1 MSFMKFPL
9 QGSCDKIRV
18 TDGKLER
25 RERII
30 VVKIQQG
37 IKNTQWNE

>member
-1 MSFMKFPL
+1 MKFPL

-30 VVKIQQG
+30 VEEDS
-37 IKNTQWNE
+37 TRD